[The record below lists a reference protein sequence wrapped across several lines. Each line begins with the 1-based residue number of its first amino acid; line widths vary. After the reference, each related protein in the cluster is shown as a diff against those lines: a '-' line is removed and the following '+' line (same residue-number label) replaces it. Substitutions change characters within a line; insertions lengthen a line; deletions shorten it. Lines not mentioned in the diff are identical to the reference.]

1 MFSELKSVVDL
12 IRLGITEFRKF
23 RSDQER
29 KEIVLGVLKAYFLL
43 KDCVDDGERLIKEA
57 GTDPVGKINSMEPA
71 EAIATLTRC
80 DLILRKQGRRLYD
93 LQGYIFG
100 QDHLAV
106 INPNLQDQISKVI
119 GYKMDRAVTL
129 HGIGAGLFFRNMFPI
144 GETNEEKARLVA
156 LMAGAENDLLDLEKI
171 TAEVATLREALEEYR
186 LVVERI
192 VTSEELLS
200 LSGKAR
206 QETQFKDRA

>member
-1 MFSELKSVVDL
+1 
-12 IRLGITEFRKF
+12 
-23 RSDQER
+23 
-29 KEIVLGVLKAYFLL
+29 
-43 KDCVDDGERLIKEA
+43 
-57 GTDPVGKINSMEPA
+57 
-71 EAIATLTRC
+71 
-80 DLILRKQGRRLYD
+80 
-93 LQGYIFG
+93 
-100 QDHLAV
+100 
-106 INPNLQDQISKVI
+106 
-119 GYKMDRAVTL
+119 MDRAVTL